1 MDYITAW
8 DKLSEFPEKQKSQML
23 HTFNNPYGF
32 RLNINHPMVTKKW
45 EAFKKKNNI
54 GKYDMTDELREK
66 FENQFMESKY
76 YQKLVA
82 AEKQRYGEAYD
93 YIYEPLVGQA
103 VRK

>member
-82 AEKQRYGEAYD
+82 AEKQKYLSL
-93 YIYEPLVGQA
+93 IHI
-103 VRK
+103 

>member
-23 HTFNNPYGF
+23 HTFNNHYGI

-82 AEKQRYGEAYD
+82 AEKQKYGTAYD
-93 YIYEPLVGQA
+93 YIYEPLVG
-103 VRK
+103 

>member
-1 MDYITAW
+1 MDYIEAW
-8 DKLSEFPEKQKSQML
+8 EKARAKKDKQDVMI
-23 HTFNNPYGF
+23 HTFRNPYGF
-32 RLNINHPMVTKKW
+32 RLNINHPMILPKY

-93 YIYEPLVGQA
+93 YIYEPLVG
-103 VRK
+103 

>member
-1 MDYITAW
+1 MDYIEAW
-8 DKLSEFPEKQKSQML
+8 EKARAKKDKQDVMI
-23 HTFNNPYGF
+23 HTFRNPYGF

-66 FENQFMESKY
+66 FENQFMKSQY

-93 YIYEPLVGQA
+93 YIYEPLVG
-103 VRK
+103 

>member
-82 AEKQRYGEAYD
+82 AEKQKYGEAYD
-93 YIYEPLVGQA
+93 YIYEPLVG
-103 VRK
+103 

>member
-1 MDYITAW
+1 
-8 DKLSEFPEKQKSQML
+8 
-23 HTFNNPYGF
+23 
-32 RLNINHPMVTKKW
+32 MVTKKW

-82 AEKQRYGEAYD
+82 AEKQKYGTAYD
-93 YIYEPLVGQA
+93 YIYEPLVG
-103 VRK
+103 

>member
-66 FENQFMESKY
+66 FENQFLKSKY

-93 YIYEPLVGQA
+93 YIYEPLVG
-103 VRK
+103 

>member
-82 AEKQRYGEAYD
+82 AEKQKYGTAYD
-93 YIYEPLVGQA
+93 YIYEPFLNKA
-103 VRK
+103 V

>member
-82 AEKQRYGEAYD
+82 AAQLMIIFMSR
-93 YIYEPLVGQA
+93 LW
-103 VRK
+103 VRR

>member
-54 GKYDMTDELREK
+54 DKYDMTDELREK

-93 YIYEPLVGQA
+93 YIYEPLVG
-103 VRK
+103 

>member
-32 RLNINHPMVTKKW
+32 RLNIYLPMVTKKW

-82 AEKQRYGEAYD
+82 AEKQKYGTAYD
-93 YIYEPLVGQA
+93 YIYEPLVG
-103 VRK
+103 

>member
-82 AEKQRYGEAYD
+82 TEKQKYGTAYD
-93 YIYEPLVGQA
+93 YIYEPLVG
-103 VRK
+103 

>member
-76 YQKLVA
+76 YQKLVS
-82 AEKQRYGEAYD
+82 AEKQKYGTAYD
-93 YIYEPLVGQA
+93 YIYEPLVG
-103 VRK
+103 

>member
-1 MDYITAW
+1 MDYIEAW
-8 DKLSEFPEKQKSQML
+8 EKTRAKKDKQDVMI
-23 HTFNNPYGF
+23 HTFRNPYGF

-66 FENQFMESKY
+66 FENQLMESKY

-93 YIYEPLVGQA
+93 YIYEPLVG
-103 VRK
+103 

>member
-32 RLNINHPMVTKKW
+32 RLNINHPMVMKKW

-82 AEKQRYGEAYD
+82 VEKQKYGTAYD
-93 YIYEPLVGQA
+93 YIYEPLVG
-103 VRK
+103 

>member
-32 RLNINHPMVTKKW
+32 RLNINHPMITKKW

-66 FENQFMESKY
+66 FENQFMKSEY

-93 YIYEPLVGQA
+93 YIYEPLVG
-103 VRK
+103 

>member
-82 AEKQRYGEAYD
+82 AEKQKYGTACD
-93 YIYEPLVGQA
+93 YIYEPLVG
-103 VRK
+103 

>member
-1 MDYITAW
+1 MDYIKAW
-8 DKLSEFPEKQKSQML
+8 EKAKAKKDKQDVMI
-23 HTFNNPYGF
+23 HTFRNPYGF

-82 AEKQRYGEAYD
+82 AEKQKYGEAYD
-93 YIYEPLVGQA
+93 YIYEPLVG
-103 VRK
+103 

>member
-1 MDYITAW
+1 MDYIEAW
-8 DKLSEFPEKQKSQML
+8 EKARAKKDKQDVMI
-23 HTFNNPYGF
+23 HTFRNPYGF
-32 RLNINHPMVTKKW
+32 RLNINHPMVTKKY

-82 AEKQRYGEAYD
+82 AEKQKYGEAYD
-93 YIYEPLVGQA
+93 YIYEPLVG
-103 VRK
+103 

>member
-82 AEKQRYGEAYD
+82 VEKQKYGEAYD
-93 YIYEPLVGQA
+93 YIYEPLVG
-103 VRK
+103 

>member
-1 MDYITAW
+1 MDYIEAW
-8 DKLSEFPEKQKSQML
+8 EKARAKKDKQDVMI
-23 HTFNNPYGF
+23 HTFRNPYGF
-32 RLNINHPMVTKKW
+32 RLNINHPMITKKW

-82 AEKQRYGEAYD
+82 AEKQKYGEAYD
-93 YIYEPLVGQA
+93 YIYEPLVG
-103 VRK
+103 

>member
-8 DKLSEFPEKQKSQML
+8 DKLSEFPEKKKSQML
-23 HTFNNPYGF
+23 HTFSNPYGF

-82 AEKQRYGEAYD
+82 AEKQKYGTAYD
-93 YIYEPLVGQA
+93 YIYEPLVG
-103 VRK
+103 

>member
-32 RLNINHPMVTKKW
+32 RLNINQPMVTKKW

-54 GKYDMTDELREK
+54 GKYDMTDELREG

-82 AEKQRYGEAYD
+82 AEKQKFGTAYD
-93 YIYEPLVGQA
+93 YIYEPLVG
-103 VRK
+103 

>member
-1 MDYITAW
+1 MDYIEAW
-8 DKLSEFPEKQKSQML
+8 EKARAKKDKQDVMI
-23 HTFNNPYGF
+23 HTFRNPYGF

-66 FENQFMESKY
+66 FENQFMKSKY

-82 AEKQRYGEAYD
+82 AEKQKYGEAYD
-93 YIYEPLVGQA
+93 YIYEPLVG
-103 VRK
+103 

>member
-76 YQKLVA
+76 YQMLVA
-82 AEKQRYGEAYD
+82 AE
-93 YIYEPLVGQA
+93 
-103 VRK
+103 

>member
-1 MDYITAW
+1 MDYIEAW
-8 DKLSEFPEKQKSQML
+8 EKARAKKDKQDVMI
-23 HTFNNPYGF
+23 HTFRNPYGF
-32 RLNINHPMVTKKW
+32 RLNINHPMILPKY

-82 AEKQRYGEAYD
+82 AEKQKYGEAYD
-93 YIYEPLVGQA
+93 YIYEPLVG
-103 VRK
+103 

>member
-32 RLNINHPMVTKKW
+32 RLNINHPMVTKKY

-93 YIYEPLVGQA
+93 YIYEPLVG
-103 VRK
+103 

>member
-82 AEKQRYGEAYD
+82 AEKQKYGKAYD
-93 YIYEPLVGQA
+93 YIYEPLVG
-103 VRK
+103 

>member
-93 YIYEPLVGQA
+93 YIYEPLVG
-103 VRK
+103 